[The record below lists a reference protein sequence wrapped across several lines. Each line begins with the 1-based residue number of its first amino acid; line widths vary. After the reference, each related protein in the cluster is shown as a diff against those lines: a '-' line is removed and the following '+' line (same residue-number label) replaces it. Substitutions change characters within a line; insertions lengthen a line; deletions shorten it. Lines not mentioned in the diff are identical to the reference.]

1 MSAFDISTIPKLK
14 NPYKHNI
21 NPVWG
26 PNTGRNTNSGKFTGS
41 FVGWFDQL
49 ILEIGRH
56 NQTEHTSIIN
66 TLGVQTIEITFKDTK
81 TGSDKT
87 EWFYLDTIESELENY
102 KKGYYAP
109 MTITMTAISKRGDM

>member
-1 MSAFDISTIPKLK
+1 MSALDISTLPKII
-14 NPYKHNI
+14 NPYKHDI

-49 ILEIGRH
+49 TIQFGRH
-56 NQTEHTSIIN
+56 GQTDHSTILNS
-66 TLGVQTIEITFKDTK
+66 LGVSTIEITFKDTK
-81 TGSDKT
+81 TGSNKT
-87 EWFYLDTIESELENY
+87 EWFYLDTIESELGNY

-109 MTITMTAISKRGDM
+109 MTITMTAISKRSDM